1 VVEEF
6 AVCVLLWVEKVA
18 EVIENVVKKI
28 VDHDATLYRPWKS
41 AYKFIVFLHLSQA
54 VVGPV
59 VLKVV
64 VDLVV

>member
-1 VVEEF
+1 M
-6 AVCVLLWVEKVA
+6 LLGVKEVA

-28 VDHDATLYRPWKS
+28 VDYDATLDRPRKS

-59 VLKVV
+59 VLEVV
-64 VDLVV
+64 VDLVVQTVW